1 MKFAYMIATKE
12 IQGSRI
18 TAIKGEYNYLF
29 QLLKDNGYSGVE
41 LMVKDPFAVNFEE
54 IKRASEKHALAVPVM
69 CTGEIYGEDG
79 LSFGD
84 CNRQSRKE
92 ALRRTKELMKRAG
105 DFNAHVNVGR
115 LRGRYEEGVPKED
128 TLKLIKEGLLE
139 AACSCKEVNLLIEPI
154 NRNISNFILT
164 TQEGL
169 DFIKEL
175 NMPNIRLMLDYIH
188 MVVEEEDIKESVE
201 SAQGYFDHVH
211 VCDSDRKPPGLGE
224 YDFADFL
231 KCLKSIN
238 YKGYV
243 SVEAFPT
250 SDFQEDVRKSIQV
263 LKNACDIKQAD
274 EPGGK

>member
-1 MKFAYMIATKE
+1 MKFAYVIATKE
-12 IQGSRI
+12 IQGLHI

-29 QLLKDNGYSGVE
+29 KLLKDNGYSGVE
-41 LMVKDPFAVNFEE
+41 LMVKDPFAVDFGE
-54 IKRASEKHALAVPVM
+54 IKKAAEDFALDIPIM

-84 CNRQSRKE
+84 RNKQNRLE
-92 ALRRTKELMKRAG
+92 ALRRTKELMKRASEF
-105 DFNAHVNVGR
+105 DAHVNVGR

-128 TLKLIKEGLLE
+128 TLKWIQECLLE
-139 AACSCKEVNLLIEPI
+139 AAYSCREVSLLIEPI

-188 MVVEEEDIKESVE
+188 MVIENEDIKKSVN
-201 SAQGYFDHVH
+201 SARGYFDHVH
-211 VCDSDRKPPGLGE
+211 VCDSDRKPPGQGE
-224 YDFADFL
+224 YNFTDFFN
-231 KCLKSIN
+231 CLKDID
-238 YKGYV
+238 YKGYI

-250 SDFQEDVRKSIQV
+250 VNFKEDIRKSIQV
-263 LKNACDIKQAD
+263 LKNAF
-274 EPGGK
+274 GTN